1 MLLATVDAKSKFELS
16 KTSLVGNACSEPLIM
31 NIGIRLSR
39 SYKLIEEVERLF
51 MDFSWKCNDLA

>member
-1 MLLATVDAKSKFELS
+1 
-16 KTSLVGNACSEPLIM
+16 M

-51 MDFSWKCNDLA
+51 MDSSWKCNDLA